1 MATLH
6 IYWDDDITVE
16 LRYFPSEKSAKQYAK
31 CNGVVNYNI
40 D

>member
-16 LRYFPSEKSAKQYAK
+16 LRYFPSEDRAKQYAK
-31 CNGVVNYNI
+31 RKGIVDYMI